1 MGARPRAPTCTKIF
15 QKYFKKQLTNCQKR
29 DIISKLQNI
38 LDPLAQSVEH
48 MTFNHGVRS
57 SSLRWVTI
65 SERNHQRWF
74 RSFIMLLTR
83 PNFHKCEAFA
93 CFAHCC
99 RVSAAILEAQSGVQS
114 LRWVTTTQKTA
125 PIGSLSQKG
134 LQTNRLRNPN
144 KKHYVP
150 NLSHNYCNAANY
162 VI

>member
-1 MGARPRAPTCTKIF
+1 MGARPRAPACTKIF

-29 DIISKLQNI
+29 DIISKLQNMH
-38 LDPLAQSVEH
+38 DPLAQSVEH

-65 SERNHQRWF
+65 NERNHQRWF

-83 PNFHKCEAFA
+83 PNFRKCEAFA

-125 PIGSLSQKG
+125 PYAGYHKEVYGIGVMGEERRIVADDSASIRLFF
-134 LQTNRLRNPN
+134 LLFQT
-144 KKHYVP
+144 
-150 NLSHNYCNAANY
+150 A
-162 VI
+162 